1 MLTGDNDHTAQA
13 IAAQTGI
20 TDVRSQLLPQ
30 DKLDAVKHLANQGVT
45 GMTGDG
51 INDAPALARAHIGF
65 AMAAG
70 SDTALETADV
80 ALMQNDLR
88 KLPEFIRISHKTSEI
103 LWQNITFALAVKLV
117 FFALALTGHASLWM
131 AVFADT
137 GTSLLVVLN
146 GVRLLTYSDAVSATR

>member
-1 MLTGDNDHTAQA
+1 
-13 IAAQTGI
+13 
-20 TDVRSQLLPQ
+20 
-30 DKLDAVKHLANQGVT
+30 
-45 GMTGDG
+45 MTGDG

-65 AMAAG
+65 AMATG

-88 KLPEFIRISHKTSEI
+88 KLPEFIRISQKTSTI
-103 LWQNITFALAVKLV
+103 LWQNIIFALAVKFV
-117 FFALALTGHASLWM
+117 FFALALSGHASLWM

-146 GVRLLTYSDAVSATR
+146 GVRLLTYSDSLSAAR